1 MAGTPTWSSR
11 ARAMRRV
18 SRKRARG
25 LPRWS
30 TTESRES
37 THSLVSLG
45 SMSGSEC
52 EYPSM
57 ITLPAYGLPGQG
69 CAGLS
74 AGPGYARPLMGTKKI
89 AATLIALMLAG
100 ACGGDSDGNKDA
112 PVAAAETSTTTAAPE
127 STTTS
132 APAESS
138 TTTTVPA
145 TPKTTAK
152 PAAASPTTVSTGRT
166 SGPAQTVR

>member
-1 MAGTPTWSSR
+1 MAGTPTCSSR

-37 THSLVSLG
+37 IHSLVSLG
-45 SMSGSEC
+45 SMSGSLC

-57 ITLPAYGLPGQG
+57 ITLPAYGSLGQG

-74 AGPGYARPLMGTKKI
+74 ACVGYARPRMGTKKL
-89 AATLIALMLAG
+89 AAALAALVLAG
-100 ACGGDSDGNKDA
+100 ACGGDGDGNKGDA
-112 PVAAAETSTTTAAPE
+112 PV
-127 STTTS
+127 
-132 APAESS
+132 
-138 TTTTVPA
+138 
-145 TPKTTAK
+145 
-152 PAAASPTTVSTGRT
+152 
-166 SGPAQTVR
+166 